1 MEQRPSTQRLILG
14 GLFITAGV
22 LLLIS
27 RFDLFQLEVE
37 LWHLWTLVFPAFFV
51 INLLRR
57 DWSGA
62 ITFLFLSAVFVAPRF
77 HPEISVGDVLRQ
89 WPIFLVL
96 LGLSIVVR
104 SFLPTAGPRLRKA
117 TSKTGS
123 ALFGNRTVEPE
134 GLYRGGDAS
143 ALLGALT
150 VDLRHVELDP
160 DGAVLEVFA
169 FWGGLEILVPHGM
182 PVDNRVIPF
191 MGGAEDNSEPP
202 REVPPEEPRL
212 EVRGFVWMAG
222 LDIKN

>member
-1 MEQRPSTQRLILG
+1 
-14 GLFITAGV
+14 
-22 LLLIS
+22 
-27 RFDLFQLEVE
+27 
-37 LWHLWTLVFPAFFV
+37 
-51 INLLRR
+51 
-57 DWSGA
+57 
-62 ITFLFLSAVFVAPRF
+62 RF
-77 HPEISVGDVLRQ
+77 HPEISVGDMLRQ

-96 LGLSIVVR
+96 LVVSIVVR
-104 SFLPTAGPRLRKA
+104 SFLPTGALRRRRA

-134 GLYRGGDAS
+134 GTYRGGDAS

-150 VDLRHVELDP
+150 LDLRNVELHP
-160 DGAVLEVFA
+160 DGAIVEVFA
-169 FWGGLEILVPHGM
+169 FWGGLEIQVPHGM

-202 REVPPEEPRL
+202 REVPPDEPRL